1 MRTFLE
7 NKNQPL
13 YIQLKNTIKEAIV
26 SGNLKSGDKIPS
38 EVMLQKT
45 YNVSRVTVR
54 KAVEELV
61 QENYLIKLQG
71 KGTYVSQVLEFEE
84 RKSISSFTELCKMQ
98 GKATI
103 AKVLRAELVRGTEE
117 QCEFFRINRG
127 AWVMCIERVRKV
139 DGSPMVL
146 ELSFYHPF
154 FEFLKEEDLSGSVYD
169 LLREKY
175 HIFPT
180 NRGLNEVGIVNI
192 KTKEADLLEV
202 KEGIPIL
209 TNRVQIYD
217 DKNNPVHEVYQIVRV
232 DKPEVFKYYIN

>member
-117 QCEFFRINRG
+117 QCEF
-127 AWVMCIERVRKV
+127 
-139 DGSPMVL
+139 L
-146 ELSFYHPF
+146 E
-154 FEFLKEEDLSGSVYD
+154 
-169 LLREKY
+169 
-175 HIFPT
+175 
-180 NRGLNEVGIVNI
+180 
-192 KTKEADLLEV
+192 
-202 KEGIPIL
+202 
-209 TNRVQIYD
+209 
-217 DKNNPVHEVYQIVRV
+217 
-232 DKPEVFKYYIN
+232 

>member
-103 AKVLRAELVRGTEE
+103 AKVLRAELVRG
-117 QCEFFRINRG
+117 QKSNVNF
-127 AWVMCIERVRKV
+127 
-139 DGSPMVL
+139 L
-146 ELSFYHPF
+146 E
-154 FEFLKEEDLSGSVYD
+154 
-169 LLREKY
+169 
-175 HIFPT
+175 
-180 NRGLNEVGIVNI
+180 
-192 KTKEADLLEV
+192 
-202 KEGIPIL
+202 
-209 TNRVQIYD
+209 
-217 DKNNPVHEVYQIVRV
+217 
-232 DKPEVFKYYIN
+232 

>member
-117 QCEFFRINRG
+117 QCEIGR
-127 AWVMCIERVRKV
+127 AHV
-139 DGSPMVL
+139 
-146 ELSFYHPF
+146 
-154 FEFLKEEDLSGSVYD
+154 
-169 LLREKY
+169 
-175 HIFPT
+175 
-180 NRGLNEVGIVNI
+180 
-192 KTKEADLLEV
+192 
-202 KEGIPIL
+202 
-209 TNRVQIYD
+209 
-217 DKNNPVHEVYQIVRV
+217 
-232 DKPEVFKYYIN
+232 

>member
-103 AKVLRAELVRGTEE
+103 AKVLRAELV
-117 QCEFFRINRG
+117 
-127 AWVMCIERVRKV
+127 
-139 DGSPMVL
+139 
-146 ELSFYHPF
+146 
-154 FEFLKEEDLSGSVYD
+154 
-169 LLREKY
+169 
-175 HIFPT
+175 
-180 NRGLNEVGIVNI
+180 
-192 KTKEADLLEV
+192 
-202 KEGIPIL
+202 
-209 TNRVQIYD
+209 
-217 DKNNPVHEVYQIVRV
+217 
-232 DKPEVFKYYIN
+232 